1 MAAPERFGTQKV
13 CWSVAQDRDRKKDTL
28 LLIKEETITTCGC
41 PDSCAFVYIF
51 LSSPDWDWFLLKLD
65 LKILRRV

>member
-1 MAAPERFGTQKV
+1 MATPERFGTQKV

-41 PDSCAFVYIF
+41 PDAFFV
-51 LSSPDWDWFLLKLD
+51 LSRLGLVPA
-65 LKILRRV
+65 